1 MKNTTKKREDY
12 NDNHTF
18 NTSKYSVMRPM
29 IVSNNKLNVANKLNT
44 VQQKKV
50 VVMAL
55 YYLGLSSL
63 CICNTMGTGIYE
75 SKIRVHYAGEFKLL
89 YYSVSSKINEQ
100 PEHSPEMLLL

>member
-50 VVMAL
+50 VITAL
-55 YYLGLSSL
+55 YYLGLSS
-63 CICNTMGTGIYE
+63 
-75 SKIRVHYAGEFKLL
+75 RWHV
-89 YYSVSSKINEQ
+89 SVSVIPRELAFMNQ
-100 PEHSPEMLLL
+100 G